1 MAVRPSYLGLKA
13 VDSAVQAAG
22 SAYTFVMDL
31 VLSTV
36 IFTGEEPPIPSRVES
51 LWPATWVIAS
61 KSRVHGVEKQIKT
74 LTRFVWYN
82 IVRRAMLYAVVKL
95 AVLRPRTAF
104 PRLLA
109 ESDKSAGGW
118 PRPGFVFHPPRI
130 TSADIYRPPPAQSA
144 SSRHPPDIEIAFS
157 GTGLD
162 MIYQLGV
169 MNAIRKEFSACSV
182 QCTPRTHESDAD
194 RILFTGMSGG
204 AGSAVILAMCVPMR
218 DDVLKESALAWAE
231 YGIAGGVR
239 NISRG
244 VYYCSSAFLTQLC
257 PDPDA
262 MAYLARKVGVYVYN
276 TAKGAVELHTR
287 WEDAAAFSD
296 TVMAGT
302 TIPYITSNF
311 TQVAVHP
318 PASTLEASAEAADA
332 RSLAPVADPVYC
344 NDPYIYDQ
352 GLIYKGLRASG
363 RRVLYLEM
371 EKYRE
376 DEKCAYDD
384 EDLVTVHCMNS
395 DASEGISSWS
405 MADFE
410 RGEAWGR
417 KHVVPRMRQVLE
429 RWGWTG

>member
-1 MAVRPSYLGLKA
+1 MAAVAVRPSNLGLKA
-13 VDSAVQAAG
+13 FESVAQAAG
-22 SAYTFVMDL
+22 SAYTFFVDL
-31 VLSTV
+31 ALSTV
-36 IFTGEEPPIPSRVES
+36 IFTGDEPPIPSRLES
-51 LWPATWVIAS
+51 IWPATWVIAT
-61 KSRVHGVEKQIKT
+61 KSRVHGVEKHIKT

-82 IVRRAMLYAVVKL
+82 MVRRALLYTVVKL

-109 ESDKSAGGW
+109 ESEKTAGGW
-118 PRPGFVFHPPRI
+118 PRPGYVFQAPRI
-130 TSADIYRPPPAQSA
+130 TSADIYRPPPPQSA
-144 SSRHPPDIEIAFS
+144 SSRHQPPDIEIAFS

-182 QCTPRTHESDAD
+182 QRNPRTHESDAD
-194 RILFTGMSGG
+194 RIMFTGMSGG
-204 AGSAVILAMCVPMR
+204 GGSAAILAMCVPMR
-218 DDVLKESALAWAE
+218 DDVLQESAIAWAE

-244 VYYCSSAFLTQLC
+244 VYHTSGALLTQLC
-257 PDPDA
+257 PDPGA
-262 MAYLARKVGVYVYN
+262 MAYFARKVGVYVYN

-287 WEDAAAFSD
+287 WADAAAFSD

-302 TIPYITSNF
+302 TIPYITSSF
-311 TQVAVHP
+311 TQVAVHR
-318 PASTLEASAEAADA
+318 AADPQN
-332 RSLAPVADPVYC
+332 LAPAADDNPVYC

-352 GLIYKGLRASG
+352 GVIYKGLRESG

-371 EKYRE
+371 EKYSE
-376 DEKCAYDD
+376 DAKCAYDD

-395 DASEGISSWS
+395 DASEGISSWTT
-405 MADFE
+405 ADFA

-417 KHVVPRMRQVLE
+417 MHVVPRMRQVLA